1 MVVVVVEKVQR
12 NRKSRGEDQ
21 KNEVKRKIR
30 NQEDENRDQVKDRKR
45 MKGVMTQP
53 AVVLVPTIG
62 KIHQTMTEIQVR
74 IFLRVEPSGRKSFK
88 HFWNHKIL

>member
-1 MVVVVVEKVQR
+1 MTVVVVVEKVRR

-62 KIHQTMTEIQVR
+62 KIHQTMTETQVR
-74 IFLRVEPSGRKSFK
+74 KFSIFSRVEKPKNF
-88 HFWNHKIL
+88 